1 MLLSFRLFGLVLRMK
16 NIAFLCHNVDESG
29 GLERVTT
36 LIANELD
43 KDVNYKIY
51 IFSLYKNEKTFFS
64 INSNINIVYING
76 LGYFSKIYQ
85 LRTILKKIKLD
96 YLIVVDTLLSLI
108 AIPSTLGLNIKC
120 IGWEHYSYFS
130 TLINI
135 KRKLSRYLVAKFF
148 TKIII
153 LTDRDRYNWNKS
165 FNISEKLYVVRNP
178 SSFNINEY
186 IDKTAFNNVLA
197 VGRLRYEKGFDL
209 LIKCWG
215 LAKPH
220 LPSNSKL
227 IIVGDGEQKDSLNIL
242 INKLNLHD
250 SVEIKGFTK
259 NIDSYYRTAKIY
271 CLTSR
276 TEALPLVLIEAL
288 SFSTPLLA
296 MDCYTGPR
304 EIIIDGYNGFL
315 CEENNIELFS
325 KKMIEVLNLDSW
337 QFSNLCKNSYYSSK
351 KYSIE
356 ETASVWK
363 ILLNNS

>member
-1 MLLSFRLFGLVLRMK
+1 MK

-43 KDVNYKIY
+43 KDSNYQIY
-51 IFSLYKNEKTFFS
+51 IFSLYKNETTFFS
-64 INSNINIVYING
+64 INSNINVVYLNG
-76 LGYFSKIYQ
+76 LGYFSKIHQ
-85 LRTILKKIKLD
+85 LRMILKKIKLD

-120 IGWEHYSYFS
+120 VGWEHYSYFS

-135 KRKLSRYLVAKFF
+135 KRKISRYLVAKFF

-153 LTDRDRYNWNKS
+153 LTDRDKHNWNKF
-165 FNISEKLYVVRNP
+165 FNISEKLHVVRNP
-178 SSFNINEY
+178 SSFNVNEY

-197 VGRLRYEKGFDL
+197 VGRLRHEKGFDL
-209 LIKCWG
+209 LINAWSI
-215 LAKPH
+215 AKPN
-220 LPSNSKL
+220 LPLNSKL
-227 IIVGDGEQKDSLNIL
+227 IIVGEGEEKGYLQSLI
-242 INKLNLHD
+242 IELNLQD

-337 QFSNLCKNSYYSSK
+337 QFSNLCKNSYYCSK
-351 KYSIE
+351 QYSVE
-356 ETASVWK
+356 EIASVWK